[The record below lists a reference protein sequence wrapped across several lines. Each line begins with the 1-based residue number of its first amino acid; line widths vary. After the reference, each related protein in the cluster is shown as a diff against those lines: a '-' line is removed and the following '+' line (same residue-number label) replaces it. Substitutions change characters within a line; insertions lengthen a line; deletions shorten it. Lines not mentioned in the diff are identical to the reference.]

1 MQSVSALHVVL
12 QAVGP
17 QTYGLQ
23 AVVTGAG
30 QAPAPSQ
37 FAAAVAVPLEQLADL
52 QLVVLLGYVHAAVF
66 VPSQLPPQSEPSLL
80 QAVREPCGVP
90 VTATQ
95 VPTEPE
101 TSQAWHWPPHA
112 VLQQTPSTQLPLPHW
127 FAAVQA
133 PPFPILGV
141 HAPALQ

>member
-1 MQSVSALHVVL
+1 VQETVL
-12 QAVGP
+12 E
-17 QTYGLQ
+17 
-23 AVVTGAG
+23 
-30 QAPAPSQ
+30 PSQ
-37 FAAAVAVPLEQLADL
+37 A
-52 QLVVLLGYVHAAVF
+52 
-66 VPSQLPPQSEPSLL
+66 PPQSEPSLL
-80 QAVREPCGVP
+80 HAVREPCGVP

-101 TSQAWHWPPHA
+101 TSQAWHWPPQA